1 VEPQIERTRSRE
13 QTRLSQ
19 LSQEQQPYRSAD
31 EVERKQKSDE
41 DLVRRITPVD
51 IDTDMLDTYMDLER
65 NPNNLAQDHL
75 NDGMRGQEDDDQMAG
90 QVEEVRGSG
99 SRRSRHATPPGRS
112 HQNLPDDEELGPLI
126 EKK

>member
-1 VEPQIERTRSRE
+1 MEPQIERTRSRE

-65 NPNNLAQDHL
+65 NPNNLAQDRL
-75 NDGMRGQEDDDQMAG
+75 NDGMRRQ
-90 QVEEVRGSG
+90 
-99 SRRSRHATPPGRS
+99 
-112 HQNLPDDEELGPLI
+112 
-126 EKK
+126 

>member
-1 VEPQIERTRSRE
+1 MEPQIERTRSRE

-65 NPNNLAQDHL
+65 NPNNLAQDRL
-75 NDGMRGQEDDDQMAG
+75 NDGMREQ
-90 QVEEVRGSG
+90 
-99 SRRSRHATPPGRS
+99 
-112 HQNLPDDEELGPLI
+112 
-126 EKK
+126 